1 MACQY
6 LIGAKDCA
14 KSIEVHKSTTD
25 IVAHA
30 APSGTEFGG
39 DYHFWNYLIP
49 YPHSLLA
56 FQVAQVVKNPPAS
69 AGDAGDLGSIP
80 GAGRPP
86 RGGNGHP
93 LQYSCLGNPMDR
105 GAWRTAVHGVTKS
118 QTRLSTHTHTGV
130 PNCASSGKFLPPR
143 LYNELVIASTS

>member
-1 MACQY
+1 M
-6 LIGAKDCA
+6 
-14 KSIEVHKSTTD
+14 
-25 IVAHA
+25 AHA
-30 APSGTEFGG
+30 ASGTEFGG

-86 RGGNGHP
+86 GGGNGHP

-105 GAWRTAVHGVTKS
+105 GAWRTAVHGVAELDMTE
-118 QTRLSTHTHTGV
+118 HTHTQ
-130 PNCASSGKFLPPR
+130 PLTFHFFLPQ
-143 LYNELVIASTS
+143 YSGFTHQGVTSTSLKDLTFFFFLINQ